1 MVPNHIKMLQ
11 KKRFMAII
19 YTIVMILF
27 YQIYMN
33 NEISAEEKTKP
44 LEGNRIIVIDPGH
57 GGHDKGT
64 AGADGSYEKQ
74 VTLKLARM
82 IKTRL
87 KNKLKVELTRSDDYQ
102 IDLPN
107 RTAKANHLKAELFIS
122 IHTGGSYLHK
132 TDGINLL
139 YYKDISS
146 SLSNNN
152 DNSNK
157 EIPDDIIITSWNNI
171 QINHITKSKSF
182 AGILKSS
189 ISDGINLSEINI
201 LEAPLAIL
209 SGADMPSLILEVGY
223 LTNPVEEKKLNDQ
236 AYLSNI
242 ANGIIKGIEKFLAKN

>member
-1 MVPNHIKMLQ
+1 MSKYIKMHQ

-19 YTIVMILF
+19 YTIVIILF

-33 NEISAEEKTKP
+33 NELSAEEKTRP
-44 LEGNRIIVIDPGH
+44 LEANRTIVIDPGH
-57 GGHDKGT
+57 GGHDKGV

-102 IDLPN
+102 IDIPN
-107 RTAKANHLKAELFIS
+107 RTAKANSLKAELFIS

-132 TDGINLL
+132 TDGINIL

-146 SLSNNN
+146 SLPNNT

-157 EIPDDIIITSWNNI
+157 DMPGDIIKTSWNNI
-171 QINHITKSKSF
+171 QTIHITKSKSL
-182 AGILKSS
+182 AGKLKSS
-189 ISDGINLSEINI
+189 IFNEINLSEINI

-209 SGADMPSLILEVGY
+209 SGADMPSLILEIGY

-236 AYLSNI
+236 KYLSNI